1 MSSKLTGFFRREP
14 VLSIAALAAIVT
26 AFFASFSLKAIG
38 EAIDWR
44 VLALL
49 FCLMAVVQ
57 GLEGAGLFEKL
68 AQSAIQRAGSLRG
81 LCAVLVLLCFFSS
94 MLVTNDVALLTF
106 VPFAVLVLR
115 GAGFEKHLL
124 YVVVLQ
130 TAAANLGSMATP
142 VGNPQNLFLF
152 SRYQMSAPHFFIRVL
167 PVAGLSLL
175 LLLLLLLPIPRG
187 SLSVQ
192 SGQSPRPLSLK
203 AILPYGI
210 LFALCLCT
218 VLHLVPYPIT
228 FVLVLLYLAVKDR
241 PILRRVDYGLLL
253 TFVFFFLFVGNLGA
267 IPPVKQA
274 LYQAIQG
281 REMIACTLMSQ
292 VISNVPAAVLL
303 SGFTE
308 KGGALL
314 LGSNLG
320 GLGTLVASLASLIS
334 FRLYGKAQPEQK
346 GRYLLYFTLVN
357 VLLLLLLL
365 PLCLLLDR

>member
-1 MSSKLTGFFRREP
+1 M
-14 VLSIAALAAIVT
+14 
-26 AFFASFSLKAIG
+26 
-38 EAIDWR
+38 
-44 VLALL
+44 
-49 FCLMAVVQ
+49 
-57 GLEGAGLFEKL
+57 
-68 AQSAIQRAGSLRG
+68 
-81 LCAVLVLLCFFSS
+81 
-94 MLVTNDVALLTF
+94 
-106 VPFAVLVLR
+106 
-115 GAGFEKHLL
+115 
-124 YVVVLQ
+124 
-130 TAAANLGSMATP
+130 
-142 VGNPQNLFLF
+142 
-152 SRYQMSAPHFFIRVL
+152 
-167 PVAGLSLL
+167 
-175 LLLLLLLPIPRG
+175 
-187 SLSVQ
+187 
-192 SGQSPRPLSLK
+192 
-203 AILPYGI
+203 
-210 LFALCLCT
+210 
-218 VLHLVPYPIT
+218 
-228 FVLVLLYLAVKDR
+228 
-241 PILRRVDYGLLL
+241 DYGLLL